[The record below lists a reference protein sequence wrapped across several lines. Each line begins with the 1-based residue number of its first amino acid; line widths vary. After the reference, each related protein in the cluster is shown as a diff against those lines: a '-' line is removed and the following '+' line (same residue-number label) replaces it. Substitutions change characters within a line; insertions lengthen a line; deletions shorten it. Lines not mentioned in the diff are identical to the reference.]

1 MNGKA
6 NIHGMGYVTPYHQ
19 VVLDSDTG
27 GEIRKLRSVMWKV
40 KHHER
45 QDSKDY
51 LISHLPMDG
60 NP

>member
-27 GEIRKLRSVMWKV
+27 GEIRKLRSVM
-40 KHHER
+40 
-45 QDSKDY
+45 
-51 LISHLPMDG
+51 
-60 NP
+60 